1 MNEQFSPQNPQNPE
15 ISETEANQ
23 ILQSLR
29 RQEGTWL
36 DKGRGILRLQ
46 KAGYEPKTIFQDTG
60 ITTSQQNQIA
70 VASQVYDKSIATQ
83 ASENLRSHY
92 AQTGSD
98 ILYELRLLSNDERVA
113 VAEFSYQRQLSI
125 SEIREVTQAVKD
137 FSRLSEI
144 PAGFTEHPG
153 DAVAYSYWK
162 RTRHYSDL
170 QSRTRLI
177 AQGLKYAHSE
187 TARHKIE
194 QLLSDLTEVPQ
205 SKAPAVPTYRVET
218 EIELPQIVPVVGSF
232 PLNPSDLEN
241 THSLSS
247 QDPFQVTK
255 IATSGEFVPLPGWS
269 VIRKAEDPIA
279 IHAKARTDASA
290 MSVDELLV
298 LPSQENE
305 VENSEPVLVIVDRAV
320 RTFEAFRYFLVE
332 QEGQLRLTWFDSE
345 PQVPLWGGVLL
356 ILKPKRVFDE
366 EAMEVSWDYEE

>member
-1 MNEQFSPQNPQNPE
+1 MSEQSSYQPPQNP
-15 ISETEANQ
+15 ISEGEANQ

-36 DKGRGILRLQ
+36 DKGRGILRLH
-46 KAGYEPKTIFQDTG
+46 KAGYDPKTIFQDTG

-83 ASENLRSHY
+83 APENLRSHY

-113 VAEFSYQRQLSI
+113 VAEFSYQRQLNL
-125 SEIREVTQAVKD
+125 SEIREITQAVKD
-137 FSRLSEI
+137 FSRLSET
-144 PAGFTEHPG
+144 PEGFTEHPG

-162 RTRHYSDL
+162 RTRNYSDL

-187 TARHKIE
+187 TARNKIE
-194 QLLSDLTEVPQ
+194 QLLNELAEVPQ

-218 EIELPQIVPVVGSF
+218 EIELPRIVPVVGSF
-232 PLNPSDLEN
+232 PLTPSDLEN
-241 THSLSS
+241 TPALDS
-247 QDPFQVTK
+247 QDPFQV
-255 IATSGEFVPLPGWS
+255 ATLSASGEFVPLPGWP
-269 VIRKAEDPIA
+269 VIRQAEDPIA
-279 IHAKARTDASA
+279 IHAQARTDASA

-298 LPSQENE
+298 PPSQQNQL
-305 VENSEPVLVIVDRAV
+305 ENSEPVLVLIDRAV
-320 RTFEAFRYFLVE
+320 GTFEAFRYFLIE
-332 QEGQLRLTWFDSE
+332 KDGELSLTWFDSE
-345 PQVPLWGGVLL
+345 PQVKLFGIVLL

-366 EAMEVSWDYEE
+366 QAMEVSWDYEE